1 MGPLRGPQVH
11 REVHRSDGV
20 KGGKMGVAPIAERGM
35 LTAFSLRTFL
45 NEPVERESFI
55 AEGTIKGLFLLRRRA
70 TRNARHPNR
79 ASWVLRWSDDG
90 KRRKKLIIG
99 DARSISLDAAR
110 KAAQANLA
118 KVIQGTDPAQD
129 RRDRRSRRTVAEVW
143 AAYSADLQFTSK
155 SSGTRYNDANRYR
168 LHVSDRIGS
177 KLIDELDLQTVEKLI
192 AAIRNAGS
200 GGEVAS
206 WAVMARRR
214 RSFGSLLR

>member
-1 MGPLRGPQVH
+1 
-11 REVHRSDGV
+11 
-20 KGGKMGVAPIAERGM
+20 MGVAPIADRGM
-35 LTAFSLRTFL
+35 LTAFSLKTFL
-45 NEPVERESFI
+45 NEPVGRESFI
-55 AEGTIKGLFLLRRRA
+55 AEGTIKGLFLLRRPT

-118 KVIQGTDPAQD
+118 KVIQGTDPAQE

-143 AAYSADLQFTSK
+143 AAYCSDLQFTSK

-177 KLIDELDLQTVEKLI
+177 KLTDELDLQTVEKLV
-192 AAIRNAGS
+192 AAIRNDRRIGRR
-200 GGEVAS
+200 GVAS
-206 WAVMARRR
+206 
-214 RSFGSLLR
+214 